1 MEMAESIITVKKGNK
16 YFVIENEERSSGK
29 NVIWIKK
36 EDGEG
41 GGFPE
46 EEFFDAIEKYYKKNF

>member
-1 MEMAESIITVKKGNK
+1 MAESVTVKKGNK
-16 YFVIENEERSSGK
+16 YFVIEARSSLGK
-29 NVIWIKK
+29 NWVLIQR

-41 GGFPE
+41 GWFPE